1 MSVRR
6 IAGRRRR
13 FGLPQL
19 LALLA
24 TITVGLHVYGLY
36 RPSGPPAPIWFPY
49 ADKVQHL
56 IGFAVPVG
64 LILLALRRGS
74 RERAAAV
81 RSRAV
86 PVVVG
91 LFVLHAV
98 VSELAQHFF
107 YTWRTG
113 DPLDVLAD
121 WAGVLLGWGMFA
133 LLARDRRPQDQR
145 RLDTAPAQVPR

>member
-6 IAGRRRR
+6 MTGRRRQ

-24 TITVGLHVYGLY
+24 AIAVGVHVYGLY
-36 RPSGPPAPIWFPY
+36 RPSGPPTPVWFPY

-56 IGFAVPVG
+56 IGFAVPVC
-64 LILLALRRGS
+64 LLVLALRQPGRDRAGS
-74 RERAAAV
+74 T

-86 PVVVG
+86 PVVIAI
-91 LFVLHAV
+91 FVLHGLA
-98 VSELAQHFF
+98 SELAQHYF
-107 YTWRTG
+107 YTFRTG

-121 WAGVLLGWGMFA
+121 WAGVLLGWGMASLVF
-133 LLARDRRPQDQR
+133 RDRRVQQLR
-145 RLDTAPAQVPR
+145 RDHPARAQVER

>member
-1 MSVRR
+1 MSDRR
-6 IAGRRRR
+6 MAGRRRR

-24 TITVGLHVYGLY
+24 AFAVGVHVYGLY
-36 RPSGPPAPIWFPY
+36 RPSGPPTPIWFPY

-56 IGFAVPVG
+56 IGFAVPVF
-64 LILLALRRGS
+64 LLVLALRRLGRDRVES
-74 RERAAAV
+74 T

-86 PVVVG
+86 PVVIA
-91 LFVLHAV
+91 LFVLHGV

-107 YTWRTG
+107 YTSRTG

-121 WAGVLLGWGMFA
+121 WAGVLLGWGMA
-133 LLARDRRPQDQR
+133 TLLFRDRRAQKLRRDQP
-145 RLDTAPAQVPR
+145 APAQVER